1 MIDHLAYQIS
11 EKIEEI
17 AGLYYKLILLVTDPE
32 TNNSINFDLLA
43 HQLQSSAVNINL
55 ELSQLMLSLTPRQ
68 RSLKSASLL
77 GAIIKDVPKDT
88 VLLNNIHILFDPLLR
103 QDPLR
108 LLQNLSRHKTIIAVW
123 EGQVQSQYLTYAR
136 PDHPEY
142 RRYPARELV
151 IISPVSNS

>member
-1 MIDHLAYQIS
+1 MIDHLAYQLS
-11 EKIEEI
+11 QKIEDI
-17 AGLYYKLILLVTDPE
+17 AGLYYKLILLLTDPE
-32 TNNSINFDLLA
+32 TSNLINLDLLA
-43 HQLQSSAVNINL
+43 NRLGGSSINTNL
-55 ELSQLMLSLTPRQ
+55 KLSQLMLSLTPRQ

-77 GAIIKDVPKDT
+77 GAIIKDIPKDT
-88 VLLNNIHILFDPLLR
+88 VLLNNNHILFDPLLR

-123 EGQVQSQYLTYAR
+123 EGQVQGQYLTYAR

-151 IISPVSNS
+151 IVTPVSNS

>member
-11 EKIEEI
+11 EKKEEI

-151 IISPVSNS
+151 IVTPVSNS

>member
-1 MIDHLAYQIS
+1 MIDHLAYQLS
-11 EKIEEI
+11 QKIEDI
-17 AGLYYKLILLVTDPE
+17 AGLYYKLILLLTDPE
-32 TNNSINFDLLA
+32 TSNLINLDLLA
-43 HQLQSSAVNINL
+43 NRLGGSSINTNL
-55 ELSQLMLSLTPRQ
+55 KLSQLMLSLTPRQ

-77 GAIIKDVPKDT
+77 GAIIKDIPKDT
-88 VLLNNIHILFDPLLR
+88 VLLNNNHILFDPLLR

>member
-11 EKIEEI
+11 GKIEEI

-43 HQLQSSAVNINL
+43 HQLQSSAINTNL
-55 ELSQLMLSLTPRQ
+55 ELSQRMLSLTPRQ
-68 RSLKSASLL
+68 RSLKTASLL
-77 GAIIKDVPKDT
+77 GAIIKDVSQDT
-88 VLLNNIHILFDPLLR
+88 VLLNNIHILFAPLLR

-136 PDHPEY
+136 SDHPEY

-151 IISPVSNS
+151 VISPVSNS

>member
-11 EKIEEI
+11 EKIEGI

-43 HQLQSSAVNINL
+43 HQLQSSAINTNL
-55 ELSQLMLSLTPRQ
+55 ELSLLMLSLTPRQ

-88 VLLNNIHILFDPLLR
+88 VLLNHIHILFDPLLR

-108 LLQNLSRHKTIIAVW
+108 LLQNLSRHKTIIAIW
-123 EGQVQSQYLTYAR
+123 EGQVQGQYLTYAR

-151 IISPVSNS
+151 IISPVSNT